1 MKNILLRKIYLS
13 SVMGILLMV
22 GGCKEDLVPQK
33 KVLID
38 YADYLPQKSMIK
50 RYKLL
55 STAPWL
61 KGEGV
66 SDSTVKI
73 ERNLN
78 TLTYRDETP
87 SENNI
92 VIESRVE
99 IDKFY
104 IFEYL
109 GDFKRVKT
117 KRELLVND
125 ISSINVYDK
134 SIEDSCIFKGLLKEF
149 SHNGYSY
156 QGEIIHE
163 RCTHVFLSKKAIDI
177 YDKYTQKG
185 LGEIAVINESCYR
198 DSNRYPT
205 DKEGCHVNGYVYRY
219 YVK

>member
-1 MKNILLRKIYLS
+1 MKLIIYFLS
-13 SVMGILLMV
+13 VLGVMFSVV
-22 GGCKEDLVPQK
+22 GCNDTPSPQK
-33 KVLID
+33 KVHID

-50 RYKLL
+50 RYKVF

-66 SDSTVKI
+66 SESSVKI

-78 TLTYRDETP
+78 TLTYRDNTP
-87 SENNI
+87 SENDI
-92 VIESRVE
+92 VLESRLK
-99 IDKFY
+99 IDTFY
-104 IFEYL
+104 IVEYL
-109 GDFKRVKT
+109 GDFKSVKT

-134 SIEDSCIFKGLLKEF
+134 SIEDSCTFKGLLKEF

-156 QGEIIHE
+156 QGEIMHE
-163 RCTHVFLSKKAIDI
+163 QCTHVFLSKKAIDT

-185 LGEIAVINESCYR
+185 LGEIAVINDSCYR

-205 DKEGCHVNGYVYRY
+205 DKEGCHVNGHSHRY
-219 YVK
+219 YIK